1 MSKND
6 VPNSK
11 KQEDIVCPFFTHV
24 CLIPALV
31 NESDLASSINLDEIL
46 QDKNVV
52 KKIVGF
58 RFIVYKG
65 QAFFM
70 KQANLTNS
78 IP

>member
-1 MSKND
+1 MTYRTQK
-6 VPNSK
+6 SK
-11 KQEDIVCPFFTHV
+11 KILYALFLHINF

-52 KKIVGF
+52 RKIVGF